1 MLQQIDYAVLA
12 RIVALVTAIP
22 VHEAAHA
29 LTADLLGDPTARAA
43 GRLSL
48 NPLRH
53 LDPFGCLCLIAAG
66 IGWAKPVPV
75 NPRQFARPRLDMAL
89 TAAAGPASNLL
100 MAAAALAGAKLA
112 GWLLP
117 AGEGSYLF
125 YLFLLNLCL
134 INISLAVFNLLPVPP
149 FDGSR
154 ILAAVLPAGAAVWMA
169 RRGRFIL
176 IAVMALVFL
185 GVLDGPLQFLT
196 RAVFG
201 WLDLG
206 TRWIDLLLG

>member
-1 MLQQIDYAVLA
+1 MWQIDYAVLA
-12 RIVALVTAIP
+12 RAVALVTAIP
-22 VHEAAHA
+22 VHEASHA
-29 LTADLLGDPTARAA
+29 LAADLLGDPTAKAA

-53 LDPFGCLCLIAAG
+53 LDLFGCLCLLAAG

-75 NPRQFARPRLDMAL
+75 NPRQFAHPRRDMAL
-89 TAAAGPASNLL
+89 TAAAGPVSNLL
-100 MAAAALAGAKLA
+100 MAALALVAAKLV
-112 GWLLP
+112 GWLMP
-117 AGEGSYLF
+117 AGEGTYLF
-125 YLFLLNLCL
+125 YLFWLNLCL

-154 ILAAVLPAGAAVWMA
+154 ILAALLPAGGAVWMA
-169 RRGRFIL
+169 RRGKFIL
-176 IAVMALVFL
+176 IAVLVLLFL

-201 WLDLG
+201 YLDLA